1 MLFNTIDFV
10 VFFIILLTTV
20 VAIKHRKFQHIF
32 LLIASYFF
40 FYYTSNYLIILL
52 IASTL
57 LDFYVGKAIWG
68 NKNIL
73 NKKILLIIS
82 LVGNLGLL
90 GFFKYADFAILQF
103 NYLGEQ
109 FNLASDIP
117 FLNLALPIGISFYTF
132 QTISYTVDIYRG
144 KLKPSESLREF
155 ALFVAFF
162 PQLVA
167 GPIVRASEF
176 LPQLREK
183 LQKFETNQKIKQII
197 SIDGINLKIGITLM
211 AIGFLKKMFFADN
224 IAPLVND
231 IFSNPIGAESFTII
245 LGAIAFGLQIYG
257 DFSGYTD
264 IAIGAA
270 LILGFKLP
278 INFNKPYFATSP
290 SDFWRRWHISL
301 SSWLRDYLY
310 IPLGGNKKG
319 SKFTYANLMIVMLL
333 GGLWHGA
340 SWNFIIWGALHGSYL
355 AVHKILVN
363 KFPSLANN
371 LFFKTKSGKILS
383 IFVTQYFVFLAWIA
397 FRVQNIEHLTYSLQ
411 KYVLLDFQ
419 YIETLEIISTHKI
432 SIGVMILFIISHYI
446 IFKKDNLKNKIA
458 NLPLP
463 LWMIFLFSVSLCV
476 LLLYDGN
483 PEDFIYFKF

>member
-10 VFFIILLTTV
+10 IFFIVLLTTV
-20 VAIKHRKFQHIF
+20 VAIKHRKFQHVF

-40 FYYTSNYLIILL
+40 FYYSSNYLIILL
-52 IASTL
+52 ISSTL
-57 LDFYVGKAIWG
+57 LDFYVGRAIWN
-68 NKNIL
+68 NKNIVR
-73 NKKILLIIS
+73 KKILLIIS
-82 LVGNLGLL
+82 LAGNLGLL

-109 FNLASDIP
+109 FNLANDIP

-144 KLKPSESLREF
+144 KLKPSESLKEF

-167 GPIVRASEF
+167 GPIVRASVF

-183 LQKFETNQKIKQII
+183 IDKLQEISVKRII
-197 SIDGINLKIGITLM
+197 SIDGVNLKIGITLM
-211 AIGFLKKMFFADN
+211 AVGFLKKMFFADN

-245 LGAIAFGLQIYG
+245 LGAIAFGFQIYG
-257 DFSGYTD
+257 DFSGYSD

-278 INFNKPYFATSP
+278 INFNRPYFAISP
-290 SDFWRRWHISL
+290 SDFWHRWHISL

-310 IPLGGNKKG
+310 IPLGGNKKSRG
-319 SKFTYANLMIVMLL
+319 RTYLNLMLVMFL

-340 SWNFIIWGALHGSYL
+340 AINFIIWGILHGSYL
-355 AVHKILVN
+355 FVHKLIVN
-363 KFPSLANN
+363 KFPILKNN
-371 LFFKTKSGKILS
+371 SFFKTKSGKIIS
-383 IFVTQYFVFLAWIA
+383 IFITQYFIFLAWIT
-397 FRVQNIEHLTYSLQ
+397 FRVQNLEHLTYSLQ
-411 KYVLLDFQ
+411 KYILLDFQ
-419 YIETLEIISTHKI
+419 YMQTIEIIITHKI
-432 SIGVMILFIISHYI
+432 SIVVMILFIILHYVT
-446 IFKKDNLKNKIA
+446 FKKHDIKTKISNLS
-458 NLPLP
+458 LP
-463 LWMIFLFSVSLCV
+463 LWIIFLFSVSLSI

>member
-10 VFFIILLTTV
+10 VFFIILLTTI
-20 VAIKHRKFQHIF
+20 VAIKHKKFQHVF
-32 LLIASYFF
+32 LLIISYFF
-40 FYYTSNYLIILL
+40 FYYSSNYLIILL

-57 LDFYVGKAIWG
+57 LDFYVGKAIWD

-73 NKKILLIIS
+73 KKKILLILS

-109 FNLASDIP
+109 FNLANDIP

-144 KLKPSESLREF
+144 KLKPSESLKEF

-183 LQKFETNQKIKQII
+183 LQNKKIKQLI

-211 AIGFLKKMFFADN
+211 IIGFFKKMFFADN

-231 IFSNPIGAESFTII
+231 IFSNPYGLESFTII

-278 INFNKPYFATSP
+278 VNFNKPYFATSP
-290 SDFWRRWHISL
+290 SDFWKRWHISL

-319 SKFTYANLMIVMLL
+319 TKFTYANLMIVMVL

-340 SWNFIIWGALHGSYL
+340 SWNFIIWGVLHGSYL

-363 KFPSLANN
+363 KFPRLANN
-371 LFFKTKSGKILS
+371 LFFKTKSGKIIS

-397 FRVQNIEHLTYSLQ
+397 FRVKDTDAMMYSLT
-411 KYVLLDFQ
+411 KYIIWDFEYVQ
-419 YIETLEIISTHKI
+419 TLEIIITHKI
-432 SIGVMILFIISHYI
+432 SIGIMILFIISHYI
-446 IFKKDNLKNKIA
+446 IFKRDNLKTKIS

-463 LWMIFLFSVSLCV
+463 FWMIFLFSVSLSI